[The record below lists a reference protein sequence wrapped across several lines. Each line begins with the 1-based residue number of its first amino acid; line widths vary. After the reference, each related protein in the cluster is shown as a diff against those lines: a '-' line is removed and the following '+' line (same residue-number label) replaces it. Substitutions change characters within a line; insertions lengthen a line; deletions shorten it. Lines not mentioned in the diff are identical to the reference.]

1 MNTIHP
7 WQLLIVS
14 VAGRVNRQRQDG
26 IDYLIE
32 ENRVLERQLGR
43 KRLRLTDDERRRLA
57 VKGKALGRRVLE
69 EVATIVTPEAILPWY
84 RKLVARKWDYSAR
97 RKPGRPR
104 TKEETSSLVVR
115 MARENLTWGYTRIQ
129 GALAHLDHEISRG
142 TIANILKANGIEPAF
157 ERSKRTPWRVFLR
170 AHRETLASA
179 DFFTVEVARPTGL
192 VTYYVLFVMELSTRR
207 VRIAGIT
214 ASPSS
219 RFMTRVA
226 RNLTD
231 AFDGFLLGKRYLILD
246 RDAKYSEEFRW
257 LLVESGTKVVRLPVR
272 SPDLD
277 AYAERF
283 VLSIKSE
290 CLDRMI
296 FFSEAALRRAIR
308 SFMEHY
314 HRERSHRG
322 PGNRLI
328 DPETEAGE
336 GSGEVGRRERLGGM
350 LRYYYRRAA

>member
-1 MNTIHP
+1 MTSRSSRFLTAARRGVQVLERIVTDKRSRRYTLEDPSITIARLNNIHP

-14 VAGRVNRQRQDG
+14 VAGRVNRQRQDV
-26 IDYLIE
+26 IDHLIE

-43 KRLRLTDDERRRLA
+43 KRLRLTGDERRRLA

-69 EVATIVTPEAILPWY
+69 EVATTVTPEAILARY
-84 RKLVARKWDYSAR
+84 RKLVARRWDHSAR

-104 TKEETSSLVVR
+104 TKEEISSLVVR
-115 MARENLTWGYTRIQ
+115 MTRENLTWGYTRIQ

-179 DFFTVEVARPTGL
+179 GFFTAEVARPTGP

-219 RFMTRVA
+219 RFMTQVA
-226 RNLTD
+226 RNLTHC
-231 AFDGFLLGKRYLILD
+231 LRRLSPR
-246 RDAKYSEEFRW
+246 EEVPPPRPGW
-257 LLVESGTKVVRLPVR
+257 EVQRGVPMAAGRVRN
-272 SPDLD
+272 
-277 AYAERF
+277 
-283 VLSIKSE
+283 E
-290 CLDRMI
+290 CSAPACEVAGSRR
-296 FFSEAALRRAIR
+296 LRRAIR
-308 SFMEHY
+308 SLDQ
-314 HRERSHRG
+314 ERA
-322 PGNRLI
+322 P
-328 DPETEAGE
+328 
-336 GSGEVGRRERLGGM
+336 
-350 LRYYYRRAA
+350 